1 MSGTKEDGK
10 KSKSSSSEEKE
21 PQKMKKRRRKK
32 KKGDTSPDEDE
43 LVALSKN
50 TAALKASDEKIKVVI
65 PEAAKHP
72 ETVQEGGANDGEV
85 VRMNLTSFLRAKNTK
100 ESSSHGS
107 GEKVTGKP
115 TDHEKPI
122 GKQSDEVQS
131 PDKMGDPPALDESA
145 FETLEKPEILDEK
158 EESNS
163 EEEIKRMLMEQEQ
176 KAQLKKDLQSSEGV
190 PESHAVPK
198 PGQSHEIQS
207 TRKPETLVKPVK
219 KPKIESPQKL
229 APGKIKKSPIDV
241 IRKIKSADSGQKKEK
256 MRKFSSVSEKMK
268 KDISPRSSSR
278 SRSEKTISD
287 KESPSTM
294 SVINRSDMLQTV
306 DVPPRMPRRKSS
318 SSLIKKEEVSPLI
331 TKDFTKS
338 FYALPE
344 LEYHLRRSLSSPPS
358 RESLASPTERTAIK
372 ERKSSPTKKRS
383 PTAVPYHSVLEV
395 ATARERAHRP
405 LRSPPVVEMSTARE
419 RHWTKSRSPSNEVSR
434 GKEQL
439 LTPTRSPSVTEMST
453 AKERRRTTERRSSS
467 LKELWSAKK
476 YSHRRI
482 ASSPG
487 TEASTARECTRIATR
502 SHSVTE
508 MVTARERSSRRVRR
522 SPSATELSTAREHS
536 HRKVSSPPMAADE
549 STAIDSREVSPA
561 LSPSFSSLKER
572 PSLIDVELPEAKG
585 FIEHPSVT
593 PSETCVRKSASMIAV
608 SPGVYRSEEPPIHH
622 YKFVHVRM
630 DLEGKPLDA
639 NLTENLVLIF
649 IPINSPAFYHLVIG
663 DQIVEINGLVPRNLT
678 EFQERVEAATGQWQI
693 TFGVVRP
700 WNVRPPTPERM
711 AHVWTVKKYCYLI
724 VELPFLR
731 NMPDGFEFQCVS
743 HGRLHINQVMPQSMG
758 AFAFLI
764 VDRIIDIDSVKIP
777 HKVNMVALK
786 NRIRAVQERD
796 GFCSFLVERPSS
808 LHHLTNPSCVA
819 MKSTEPTMDVVMADD
834 AVEIGCREAFKHIQV
849 KDRKHRHHSIYGSTI
864 HGHSPQDGGQLI
876 TAEDNDDVHSPFKHK
891 GSRRKRRKLKIG
903 KNPKEKPI
911 PSDVK
916 QGTPLSKASEGP
928 LRKLVTKFIS
938 KTLHAGGR

>member
-1 MSGTKEDGK
+1 MITNTICLYVDLFLFIVCILQILANSVVLLAWCTSKRLLCNDNLILLISLAFIDFVYAVLQFPYLIILIAGSKPDGAPLNYDPWVIVQLAGPSAALMKSGCTITTAIAIDRVFALYFPFQYFKRSKRNWSIGAFVLALLLALIDWVVLQLTVTIRPKPYCTSFGCFTNAVFRAYWGLSNMLMNLLSCILTMVILYHLWHGSVPSPLATEIERQNKHRIDKSANGVALYILLVSALLGVVPGCLNCLEIFIHVPLLDEIAFFVGTCASLSGLLHAFIFAMAHRDIREYQNENDVDGNGAK
-10 KSKSSSSEEKE
+10 DLKQ
-21 PQKMKKRRRKK
+21 P
-32 KKGDTSPDEDE
+32 TSTVNDK
-43 LVALSKN
+43 VALSKN

-176 KAQLKKDLQSSEGV
+176 KAQQKKDLQSSEGV

-229 APGKIKKSPIDV
+229 APGKIKKSPID
-241 IRKIKSADSGQKKEK
+241 
-256 MRKFSSVSEKMK
+256 
-268 KDISPRSSSR
+268 
-278 SRSEKTISD
+278 
-287 KESPSTM
+287 
-294 SVINRSDMLQTV
+294 
-306 DVPPRMPRRKSS
+306 
-318 SSLIKKEEVSPLI
+318 
-331 TKDFTKS
+331 
-338 FYALPE
+338 
-344 LEYHLRRSLSSPPS
+344 
-358 RESLASPTERTAIK
+358 
-372 ERKSSPTKKRS
+372 
-383 PTAVPYHSVLEV
+383 
-395 ATARERAHRP
+395 
-405 LRSPPVVEMSTARE
+405 
-419 RHWTKSRSPSNEVSR
+419 
-434 GKEQL
+434 
-439 LTPTRSPSVTEMST
+439 
-453 AKERRRTTERRSSS
+453 
-467 LKELWSAKK
+467 
-476 YSHRRI
+476 
-482 ASSPG
+482 
-487 TEASTARECTRIATR
+487 
-502 SHSVTE
+502 
-508 MVTARERSSRRVRR
+508 
-522 SPSATELSTAREHS
+522 
-536 HRKVSSPPMAADE
+536 
-549 STAIDSREVSPA
+549 
-561 LSPSFSSLKER
+561 ER

-678 EFQERVEAATGQWQI
+678 EFQERVEAATGQI

>member
-50 TAALKASDEKIKVVI
+50 AATLKVSDERIKVMT

-72 ETVQEGGANDGEV
+72 ETTHEGGADDREMG
-85 VRMNLTSFLRAKNTK
+85 AKNAK
-100 ESSSHGS
+100 ESSGHGS
-107 GEKVTGKP
+107 GEKATGKP
-115 TDHEKPI
+115 TDREKPVE
-122 GKQSDEVQS
+122 KQSENVQS
-131 PDKMGDPPALDESA
+131 PDKMVAPPALDESA

-163 EEEIKRMLMEQEQ
+163 EEELKRMLMEQEQ
-176 KAQLKKDLQSSEGV
+176 KALQKKDVQPPEGV
-190 PESHAVPK
+190 TESLAVPK
-198 PGQSHEIQS
+198 AGQSHEIQS
-207 TRKPETLVKPVK
+207 TRKPETIVNPVK
-219 KPKIESPQKL
+219 KPKIESPEKRAQRKS
-229 APGKIKKSPIDV
+229 KKPPIDV
-241 IRKIKSADSGQKKEK
+241 RKVKSADSGQKKEK

-278 SRSEKTISD
+278 SRSEKTVSD

-294 SVINRSDMLQTV
+294 SLINRSDILQTV

-318 SSLIKKEEVSPLI
+318 PSKIKKEEVSPLI
-331 TKDFTKS
+331 VKDFTKS
-338 FYALPE
+338 YYALPD
-344 LEYHLRRSLSSPPS
+344 LEYHLRRMSSPPS
-358 RESLASPTERTAIK
+358 RESLTSPTEQTPTK
-372 ERKSSPTKKRS
+372 ERKSSPTMKRS
-383 PTAVPYHSVLEV
+383 PTVAPYHSVLEV
-395 ATARERAHRP
+395 ATARERAQRP
-405 LRSPPVVEMSTARE
+405 IRSPSVVEVSTARE

-453 AKERRRTTERRSSS
+453 AKERRRPTERRSSS
-467 LKELWSAKK
+467 LKELWSAKE

-487 TEASTARECTRIATR
+487 MEASTARECTRIATR

-522 SPSATELSTAREHS
+522 SPSATEISTAREHS
-536 HRKVSSPPMAADE
+536 QRKVSSPPMVDE
-549 STAIDSREVSPA
+549 SPAIERSSREVSPA

-572 PSLIDVELPEAKG
+572 PSLVDVELPEAKG

-622 YKFVHVRM
+622 YKFVHVRI

-678 EFQERVEAATGQWQI
+678 EFQERVEAATG
-693 TFGVVRP
+693 
-700 WNVRPPTPERM
+700 E
-711 AHVWTVKKYCYLI
+711 
-724 VELPFLR
+724 
-731 NMPDGFEFQCVS
+731 
-743 HGRLHINQVMPQSMG
+743 VMPQSMG

-849 KDRKHRHHSIYGSTI
+849 KDRKHRHHSIYGSSI
-864 HGHSPQDGGQLI
+864 HGHSPQDGAQLI
-876 TAEDNDDVHSPFKHK
+876 TAEDSDD
-891 GSRRKRRKLKIG
+891 G
-903 KNPKEKPI
+903 N
-911 PSDVK
+911 
-916 QGTPLSKASEGP
+916 
-928 LRKLVTKFIS
+928 
-938 KTLHAGGR
+938 